1 MGPSIK
7 RHALRLKYSPRDLPI
22 GIFASPF
29 ANSSVRL
36 ISYRAPGNPVPDHRS
51 DPQPLP
57 VPMSVSTEYDIIV
70 VGAGHAGVEAALVSA
85 RMGKKTLLATM
96 RLDSIAMMPCN
107 PAIGGIAKGQL
118 VREIDALGGEMG
130 RCIDRTGIQFKM
142 LNSSKGPAVHSP
154 RAQADR
160 IMYQYDMKRVC
171 EDQENLDL
179 KQVMVEN
186 LIAGGGYSEFAR
198 RWARRSRHAPSSF
211 VPAPSSEAAFISG

>member
-1 MGPSIK
+1 
-7 RHALRLKYSPRDLPI
+7 
-22 GIFASPF
+22 
-29 ANSSVRL
+29 
-36 ISYRAPGNPVPDHRS
+36 
-51 DPQPLP
+51 
-57 VPMSVSTEYDIIV
+57 MSVSTEYDIIV

-160 IMYQYDMKRVC
+160 RLYKKAV
-171 EDQENLDL
+171 LGL
-179 KQVMVEN
+179 
-186 LIAGGGYSEFAR
+186 LR
-198 RWARRSRHAPSSF
+198 RQPGVTLRALNS
-211 VPAPSSEAAFISG
+211 